1 MPPEICLVEDDPIL
15 GDSLQERLQL
25 EGFCTEWFQD
35 ASTALQQLQIREFDA
50 IVSDVRLPGMSGI
63 ELFQRLLHSQR
74 RTPPVL
80 FITAYGSI
88 DDAVNLLKLGAAD
101 YVTKPLDPDT
111 LVSKL
116 RRICRIHDESDDQ
129 ETALGISA
137 PMRGLAARLPA
148 LARHHQTPV
157 LIIGESGS
165 GKEVLA
171 RRLHELQE
179 PTGRFVALNCAAV
192 PEHLIETELFG
203 HEKGAFTGAGRCR
216 KGVFEQADC
225 GTLFLDEIGD
235 MPLPMQAKLLRV
247 VQERAL
253 VRVGGEQVVPVRS
266 RLMLAT
272 HRDLRAEVEAG
283 RFRED
288 LYYRVHVITVRM
300 PPLRERREDI
310 LWLAERFLETH
321 ARQYPDERKTL
332 SEAARRS
339 LRAHDWPGNVRELKH
354 TLERACILSAG
365 QVLEP
370 NDLLPESAAPPRAG
384 SDDLAGAVQ
393 QAERERIVIT
403 LSVHEWRIL
412 ESARAL
418 GISRKC
424 LWQKMKRHGIE
435 RPP

>member
-1 MPPEICLVEDDPIL
+1 MSPEVCLVEDDPIL
-15 GDSLQERLQL
+15 GDSLQERLQI
-25 EGFCTEWFQD
+25 EGFCTEWFRD
-35 ASTALQQLQIREFDA
+35 ADAAFQRLHSRRFDA
-50 IVSDVRLPGMSGI
+50 VISDVRLPDMSGI
-63 ELFQRLLHSQR
+63 ELFQRLLRSQR
-74 RTPPVL
+74 HTPPVL

-88 DDAVNLLKLGAAD
+88 DDAVKLLKLGAAD
-101 YVTKPLDPDT
+101 YVTKPLDPDA

-116 RRICRIHDESDDQ
+116 QRICRVHGETDDQ
-129 ETALGISA
+129 GTALGISA
-137 PMRGLAARLPA
+137 PMRELAARLPT

-157 LIIGESGS
+157 LIVGESGS

-171 RRLHELQE
+171 RRLHDLQA

-203 HEKGAFTGAGRCR
+203 HERGAFTGANSCH

-253 VRVGGEQVVPVRS
+253 VRVGGEQLVPVRS

-272 HRDLRAEVEAG
+272 YRDLRVEVEAG

-288 LYYRVHVITVRM
+288 LYYRVHVITVRI

-310 LWLAERFLETH
+310 LWLVERFLEAH
-321 ARQYPDERKTL
+321 AQQYPDERKTL
-332 SEAARRS
+332 SEAARRT
-339 LRAHDWPGNVRELKH
+339 LLAHDWPGNVRELKH

-365 QVLEP
+365 PALGP
-370 NDLLPESAAPPRAG
+370 DDLFPESAAAPGAG
-384 SDDLAGAVQ
+384 DDDLAGAVQ
-393 QAERERIVIT
+393 QAERERIVAA
-403 LSVHEWRIL
+403 LSAHDW
-412 ESARAL
+412 
-418 GISRKC
+418 
-424 LWQKMKRHGIE
+424 
-435 RPP
+435 